1 MKDEISSRGAD
12 APTGSSFILPPSS
25 FPRPAVFLDRD
36 GVLNRSEVREGR
48 PYAVTRVE
56 DFVLLPCVAEACAQ
70 LKSAGFLLVVVTNQ
84 PDVSHGTLRLCDLEE
99 MHRRMCA
106 ALPLDRVEVCF
117 DAGES
122 DFKKP
127 APGMVLRA
135 ARELGID
142 LTRSFLVG
150 DRWRDVDCGHAA
162 GCATIF
168 IDHGYA
174 EPLRVPPDYRVS
186 NLSEAARVILGST
199 PRNP

>member
-1 MKDEISSRGAD
+1 MKEETAGVPAPLTENSSLV
-12 APTGSSFILPPSS
+12 IHPSS
-25 FPRPAVFLDRD
+25 FVPAVFLDRD
-36 GVLNRSEVREGR
+36 GVLNRSDVREGR

-56 DFVLLPCVAEACAQ
+56 DFVLLPGVSEACAR

-99 MHRRMCA
+99 MHRRLCA
-106 ALPLDRVEVCF
+106 VLPIDRVEVCF

-122 DFKKP
+122 AFKKP

-142 LTRSFLVG
+142 LTRSFFVG

-168 IDHGYA
+168 IDHGYT
-174 EPLRVPPDYRVS
+174 EPLRAPPDYRVS